1 MIKTFGFT
9 LLLCFAAGAAA
20 AQAPAVP
27 LGGGRTYAP
36 AGSPYSRYYFSLGG
50 AASMPIGGHWG
61 DSGSGFRTSPA
72 FSLAGAKKVDDI
84 LSYGVE
90 TGYSFGHKSE
100 EVGAMRIRV
109 FSLTPFLRVASPAAN
124 RTYYGLVGAGIY
136 HWTQPSFDSGG
147 TDYASDSG
155 SSFGLTMGGGAV
167 FPLRGSLKIGAELR
181 WRHIFSMKGDNF
193 DVGIANDLAPSVL
206 LLYGF

>member
-1 MIKTFGFT
+1 MMITYGLA

-36 AGSPYSRYYFSLGG
+36 APPAHSRYYFSLGG
-50 AASMPIGGHWG
+50 AASVPVGGHWG
-61 DSGSGFRTSPA
+61 DGSAGFRTAPA
-72 FSLAGAKKVDDI
+72 FALAGAKKVDDI

-109 FSLTPFLRVASPAAN
+109 FSLTPFFRISSPAPD
-124 RTYYGLVGAGIY
+124 RTYYGLVGAGVY

-167 FPLRGSLKIGAELR
+167 FPFRGALKIGAELR
-181 WRHIFSMKGDNF
+181 WRHIFNMKGDNF
-193 DVGIANDLAPSVL
+193 DVGTANDLAPSVL